1 MPRAN
6 PIRAVYGKSLLIGL
20 VVATGC
26 VNSRTGLQDRLAQ
39 RVMPADVDVA
49 RPTSQPQ
56 TKANQRAMTD
66 AKVQPAVAS
75 QPGSRI
81 EASMNAARSAAV
93 PLALEVPPGRSDS
106 NRPPDPEM
114 VASK

>member
-26 VNSRTGLQDRLAQ
+26 VNSRTGLQGRLAQ

-49 RPTSQPQ
+49 RPTKPAS
-56 TKANQRAMTD
+56 TKANQRATTD

-93 PLALEVPPGRSDS
+93 PPALEDPPGSLGFQPAA
-106 NRPPDPEM
+106 RPRNG
-114 VASK
+114 ASK